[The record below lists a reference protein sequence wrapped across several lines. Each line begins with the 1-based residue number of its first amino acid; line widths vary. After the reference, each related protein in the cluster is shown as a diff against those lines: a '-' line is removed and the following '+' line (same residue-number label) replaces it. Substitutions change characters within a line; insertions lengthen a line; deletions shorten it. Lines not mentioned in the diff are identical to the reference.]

1 MESMGRPNPRAVSGR
16 GSDWSGGPVSA
27 AKGEEELQ
35 RGERFICSLEMGLG
49 FFLFQGKDKTS
60 PQLSYKPL
68 LSNSLSKTNKK
79 TLQNQANGA
88 GVWGL
93 AQDLLLFFFLLHFL
107 LHLQSFLPLPCLVD
121 SQTLEAGKT
130 LCFCRC
136 KAGHDD
142 KEIYLCVGIPAV
154 TQTQFSRLCPSLCLP
169 CTPFL
174 CSFLIL
180 K

>member
-1 MESMGRPNPRAVSGR
+1 MGRPNPRAVSGG

-60 PQLSYKPL
+60 PQLSHKPL
-68 LSNSLSKTNKK
+68 LNNSLSKTNKK
-79 TLQNQANGA
+79 NPPKSSKWGWGMGA
-88 GVWGL
+88 CTGL
-93 AQDLLLFFFLLHFL
+93 ATFFFLLHFL
-107 LHLQSFLPLPCLVD
+107 LYLQSFLPLPCLVD